1 LENTKR
7 EIHCC
12 GGGNL
17 ARRRLLWRRPHLP
30 VAPDGEQGHM
40 WRPAAAPYG
49 GARQRLSCRRFFF
62 FGCAGVVDGL

>member
-17 ARRRLLWRRPHLP
+17 ARRQLLWRRPHLP
-30 VAPDGEQGHM
+30 VAPGGEQGHL
-40 WRPAAAPYG
+40 WRPAAAPG
-49 GARQRLSCRRFFF
+49 SGSLAGVFFF